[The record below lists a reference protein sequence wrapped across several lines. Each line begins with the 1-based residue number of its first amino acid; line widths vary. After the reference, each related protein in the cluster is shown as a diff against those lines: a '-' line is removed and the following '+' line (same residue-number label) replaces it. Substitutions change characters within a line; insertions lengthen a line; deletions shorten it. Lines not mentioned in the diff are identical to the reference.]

1 MKRSIYIILLLLFIF
16 PCLTS
21 CKKIITTDKDSAD
34 KYIETLYKYQIG
46 QKKNGIMIDLRD
58 IDIYAEGHIKGF
70 ISYDYLKD
78 PDGFIPYMEGMYS
91 KDKVVFLLSDESDL
105 ILEVSKVLQENGY
118 KKIYIYLDG
127 YDSLISLSSDYFFI
141 ETGLDNCGC

>member
-1 MKRSIYIILLLLFIF
+1 MTNDRKELNRVIQLKRETEKSTK
-16 PCLTS
+16 PKLTEEQRKTQT
-21 CKKIITTDKDSAD
+21 KKWTTF
-34 KYIETLYKYQIG
+34 YRR
-46 QKKNGIMIDLRD
+46 N

-70 ISYDYLKD
+70 TSYDYLKD

-105 ILEVSKVLQENGY
+105 ILEVSKVLQVNGY